1 MGNCCEKLNRIV
13 WSVFDF
19 DTQKRR
25 LRYKKER
32 NTKMVIR
39 SRYDIAEEPPNMSS
53 PVSVVDVWE
62 SSRASSSY
70 PNCDCDTSLSSLVA
84 AVAEAYDDQKHQH
97 LLRSLWRAMSLE
109 DSTYCRCSWRWLYL
123 GFQGDNPTNDLR
135 GIGAFGLQQL
145 VHFVQRGGGLVVL
158 RENDAH
164 AVPFPL
170 AAASFN
176 VTHMLTGFLRLSN
189 APTPG
194 PRCSDATFCLITRLA
209 VSCPQILDLIHTEI
223 TRALADRW
231 FRMQS
236 TQSTCGMSRKMTI
249 MHFPFAREVI
259 DARTREALTLAAV
272 RGAHTYCGRERMP
285 DLLRFLRQHVRD
297 PVREPGKL
305 TYACSH
311 AARAMASVLTRAVAP
326 IANAHA

>member
-1 MGNCCEKLNRIV
+1 
-13 WSVFDF
+13 
-19 DTQKRR
+19 
-25 LRYKKER
+25 
-32 NTKMVIR
+32 
-39 SRYDIAEEPPNMSS
+39 MSS
-53 PVSVVDVWE
+53 PVGVIDVWE
-62 SSRASSSY
+62 STCASCSH
-70 PNCDCDTSLSSLVA
+70 PNCAGDAALSPLVA
-84 AVAEAYDDQKHQH
+84 AVAEAYDDQQHQH
-97 LLRSLWRAMSLE
+97 LLRSLWRAMSPDDCTYSE
-109 DSTYCRCSWRWLYL
+109 DCRCSWRWLCL

-135 GIGAFGLQQL
+135 GVGAFGLQQL

-176 VTHMLTGFLRLSN
+176 VTHMLTGFLRLSS

-194 PRCSDATFCLITRLA
+194 PRCSDATFRLIARLA
-209 VSCPQILDLIHTEI
+209 VSCPQFLDLIHTEI

-236 TQSTCGMSRKMTI
+236 TRSTCGVSRKVTI
-249 MHFPFAREVI
+249 MHFPFVRDVI
-259 DARTREALTLAAV
+259 DTRAREALTHAAS
-272 RGAHTYCGRERMP
+272 AHTYCGRERMP
-285 DLLRFLRQHVRD
+285 DLLRLLRQHLRD
-297 PVREPGKL
+297 PVQEPDRL

-311 AARAMASVLTRAVAP
+311 AARVMASVLTRAVAP